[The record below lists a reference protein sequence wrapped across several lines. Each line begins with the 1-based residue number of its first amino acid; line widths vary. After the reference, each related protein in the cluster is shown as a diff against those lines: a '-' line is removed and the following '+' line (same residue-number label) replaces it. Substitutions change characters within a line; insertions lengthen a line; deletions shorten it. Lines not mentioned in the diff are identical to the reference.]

1 MDMGQPTE
9 AAVLCGGR
17 GERLRPL
24 TDYFQKVMIPIGP
37 RKLPLL
43 AYVIGLLEHHGVGKV
58 ALLTGYRS
66 DDIRSYFGDG
76 ATYGVKLA
84 YSEDAEDQRGSLN
97 AVANALRNG
106 AISKCD
112 ELLVYYGDVL
122 TDLDITALLAK
133 HRSKAADATIVL
145 SKGYTLP
152 VGTAKVGR
160 GGMVSSV
167 HEKPSLDLSVT
178 TGCMVLGPKSMA
190 LARRVAGRENTD
202 LMTHLLP
209 LLLQKRL
216 KVAAFYTDEPWYDVG
231 TVSNFEKLDA
241 EIGRHPLNF
250 LVHPSQG
257 TASAALGVP
266 SQ

>member
-1 MDMGQPTE
+1 MRLATE

-37 RKLPLL
+37 KKLPLL
-43 AYVIGLLEHHGVGKV
+43 AYVISLLKHHGVNRI

-66 DDIRSYFGDG
+66 EDIRRYFGDG
-76 ATYGVKLA
+76 ATYGVKLR
-84 YSEDAEDQRGSLN
+84 YSEDLEDHRGSLN

-122 TDLDITALLAK
+122 ADLDIAGLLAR
-133 HRSKAADATIVL
+133 HRSKNADTTLVL

-152 VGTAKVGR
+152 VGTARVGR
-160 GGMVSSV
+160 GGLVTFV

-178 TGCMVLGPKSMA
+178 TGCMVLGPAAMT
-190 LARRVAGRENTD
+190 LIRRLGSRENKD

-209 LLLQKRL
+209 ALLDRGL
-216 KVAAFYTDEPWYDVG
+216 KVAAYYIDAAWYDVG
-231 TVSNFEKLDA
+231 TVSSFERLDL
-241 EIGRHPLNF
+241 EIEKHPPRF
-250 LVHPSQG
+250 LVQP
-257 TASAALGVP
+257 
-266 SQ
+266 

>member
-1 MDMGQPTE
+1 MSSATE

-37 RKLPLL
+37 KKLPLL
-43 AYVIGLLEHHGVGKV
+43 AYVIGLLRHHGVDRI

-66 DDIRSYFGDG
+66 EDVKRYFGDG
-76 ATYGVKLA
+76 ATYGVKLR
-84 YSEDAEDQRGSLN
+84 YSEDAKDQRGSLN

-122 TDLDITALLAK
+122 ADLDITSLLAR
-133 HRSKAADATIVL
+133 HRSKKANATLVL

-160 GGMVSSV
+160 GGIVTSV
-167 HEKPSLDLSVT
+167 HEKPSLSLSVT
-178 TGCMVLGPKSMA
+178 TGCMVLGPTAMA
-190 LARRVAGRENTD
+190 MIGRLASRGNTD

-209 LLLQKRL
+209 ALLDRGLR
-216 KVAAFYTDEPWYDVG
+216 VAAYYIDEAWYDVG
-231 TVSNFEKLDA
+231 TVSSFEKLDL
-241 EIGRHPLNF
+241 EIEKHPLSF
-250 LVHPSQG
+250 LVRP
-257 TASAALGVP
+257 
-266 SQ
+266 